1 MEPIDFDEIE
11 FKSYIYYMNTYTS
24 YYEYIYHMYRINLYI
39 IIRDS
44 PRAKPIRL
52 VRSSVV
58 VISLIN
64 PKQPASKVAV

>member
-1 MEPIDFDEIE
+1 M
-11 FKSYIYYMNTYTS
+11 YIHKIKYNIS
-24 YYEYIYHMYRINLYI
+24 S
-39 IIRDS
+39 DS

-52 VRSSVV
+52 VRSSLV